1 MKSTKF
7 FISML
12 AVFLVRVKPASTN
25 AKPGCIKNTSIAASN
40 IQTVLT
46 PEINWATVSVA
57 DVSSAGIS
65 VAAITS
71 VVTTAALS
79 AVTAVC
85 AYISVARQQAMS
97 IARAIHSF
105 VKLRFIYLSIISLI
119 FSCTCIL
126 LVIEHAAQ

>member
-25 AKPGCIKNTSIAASN
+25 AKPGCIKKTNMAASN

-46 PEINWATVSVA
+46 PETNWATVSVA
-57 DVSSAGIS
+57 
-65 VAAITS
+65 T
-71 VVTTAALS
+71 LS
-79 AVTAVC
+79 AATAVC
-85 AYISVARQQAMS
+85 AYISVVRQQAMS
-97 IARAIHSF
+97 IARAVRSF
-105 VKLRFIYLSIISLI
+105 VKLRFIYLSIIFWV

-126 LVIEHAAQ
+126 FFTEHAAQ

>member
-71 VVTTAALS
+71 VVTTAVRSYGGLRIHICCEAAS
-79 AVTAVC
+79 YEYSKGHTQFCETAFH
-85 AYISVARQQAMS
+85 I
-97 IARAIHSF
+97 F
-105 VKLRFIYLSIISLI
+105 VHNLFD
-119 FSCTCIL
+119 F
-126 LVIEHAAQ
+126 